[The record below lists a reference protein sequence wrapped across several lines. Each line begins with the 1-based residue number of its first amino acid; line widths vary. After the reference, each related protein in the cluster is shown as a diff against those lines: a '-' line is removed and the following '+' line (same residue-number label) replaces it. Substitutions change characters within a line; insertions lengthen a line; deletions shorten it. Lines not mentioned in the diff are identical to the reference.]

1 MASANERRNTP
12 RPAGEREHGRAEAR
26 WRVRGVALVTALAL
40 TREVPIGARAPQER
54 GVTEVPAPTLVEAP
68 WSSASVDDAVQR
80 GLAFLA
86 KQQLPATGAVAL
98 GADANGE
105 RAHVAVTALA
115 ALAWMSG
122 GSTPNRGP
130 HQTNVTR
137 AIEYLLACTEREGD
151 EHPGYVH
158 DRLDS
163 ISRMHG
169 QGLAAMAL
177 AEAYTQSPEVTLG
190 RRIAETLALCVQR
203 IEGSQGA
210 EGGWYYDPFRTAAH
224 EGSVTVS
231 LVQALRAARNAGIL
245 VDADVIARA
254 VKYLERSQAKERGPD
269 GSLPRDFGGFRYSLV
284 DHETSVALTAAGLST
299 LHATGVYDGAVVR
312 DGYDYIWRKLAAR
325 EVDLARGDTSA
336 HPAFPFYERFYLSQA
351 LWQNPDR
358 AVFQRWAAEEFPR
371 LVAAQRADGSW
382 EDVRHSARGRII
394 GRYGASYATATNCL
408 VLSLPE
414 SQLPIFAR

>member
-1 MASANERRNTP
+1 
-12 RPAGEREHGRAEAR
+12 
-26 WRVRGVALVTALAL
+26 
-40 TREVPIGARAPQER
+40 
-54 GVTEVPAPTLVEAP
+54 
-68 WSSASVDDAVQR
+68 
-80 GLAFLA
+80 
-86 KQQLPATGAVAL
+86 
-98 GADANGE
+98 
-105 RAHVAVTALA
+105 VTALA

-122 GSTPNRGP
+122 GSTTNRGP

-158 DRLDS
+158 DRQDT

-177 AEAYTQSPEVTLG
+177 AEAFTSSPEVTLG
-190 RRIAETLALCVQR
+190 KRISATLTLTIAR
-203 IEGSQGA
+203 IESSQGA

-231 LVQALRAARNAGIL
+231 LVQALRAARNAGVL
-245 VDADVIARA
+245 VDGEVIARA
-254 VKYLERSQAKERGPD
+254 VKYLERSQAKERGAD

-284 DHETSVALTAAGLST
+284 DHQTSVALTAAALST
-299 LHATGVYDGAVVR
+299 LHATGVYDGPVVR

-351 LWQNPDR
+351 LWQSPD
-358 AVFQRWAAEEFPR
+358 QRLFERWGPAER
-371 LVAAQRADGSW
+371 QRVLARQRPDGSW
-382 EDVRHSARGRII
+382 SDPQ
-394 GRYGASYATATNCL
+394 YGDCYATAMNCL
-408 VLSLPE
+408 FLAIPE
-414 SQLPIFAR
+414 GLLPIFQR